1 MSDKQKDKIR
11 KWQHYKFW
19 KNQVIELNST
29 LDLDIYI
36 LPMIIEQMYNVL
48 EAKSGHHYAW
58 QAEKSLEAMKLACD
72 DWTPYDGYDG
82 YGGTFEDYHQTDNEP
97 TCDPSTGCC

>member
-1 MSDKQKDKIR
+1 MSKDKIR

-19 KNQVIELNST
+19 KRQVIELNST

-36 LPMIIEQMYNVL
+36 LPMIVEQMYNVL
-48 EAKSGHHYAW
+48 EQKNGHHYAW
-58 QAEKSLEAMKLACD
+58 QAKKSYEAMKLACE
-72 DWTPYDGYDG
+72 DWEPYNGIDG
-82 YGGTFEDYHQTDNEP
+82 YGGTVDIFDEP